1 MRAVIDTLSR
11 RNRDLAI
18 CQGDRPTILA
28 DSFSGATGG
37 ASASN

>member
-18 CQGDRPTILA
+18 SQGDRPTILA